1 MDILE
6 SYLQHICGKESVK
19 TNEPLSR
26 WTTFRVGG
34 PARYFVTVDHKNT
47 LPRLLSALHYLE
59 APYFILGLG
68 ANVLASDHG
77 FDGVVIKLA
86 FHHIEHNDTFLYADA
101 GAKLGAVVNYARDHE
116 LTGLEWAT
124 GIPATI
130 GGGVYM
136 NCGAFDHCL
145 ADSIVMVDAL
155 IDGEIKTLTHNQLN
169 FGYRHSLFMEQP
181 AVILGAYFRLEHGQ
195 KDKITAQMQTIIEKR
210 RCHPHEPSAGS
221 VFKRPRDN
229 FYVGKVIEDLGLAGY
244 QVGDAQISPKHCNFI
259 VNTGNAT
266 ANDILKIIYHVQDLV
281 EQKTGV
287 LLETEIIFLGKI
299 DENSIKNTSANN

>member
-1 MDILE
+1 MDILA
-6 SYLQHICGKESVK
+6 SYLQYICGKENVK

-34 PARYFVTVDHKNT
+34 PARYFVTVTHKHILT
-47 LPRLLSALHYLE
+47 RLLSALHYLE
-59 APYFILGLG
+59 APYFVLGLG
-68 ANVLASDHG
+68 ANVLASDAG
-77 FDGVVIKLA
+77 FDGVIIKLA
-86 FHHIEHNDTFLYADA
+86 FNHIEHNDTFLYADA

-116 LTGLEWAT
+116 LAGLEWAT
-124 GIPATI
+124 GIPATV

-145 ADSIVMVDAL
+145 ADSIVMVDIL
-155 IDGEIKTLTHNQLN
+155 IDGKIKTLTRNQLN
-169 FGYRHSLFMEQP
+169 FSYRHSLFMEQP
-181 AVILGAYFRLEHGQ
+181 AVILGAYFRLEHGE
-195 KDKITAQMQTIIEKR
+195 KTAITTQMQTIITKR
-210 RCHPHEPSAGS
+210 RRHPHEPSAGS

-244 QVGDAQISPKHCNFI
+244 QVGGAQISPQHCNFI

-266 ANDILKIIYHVQDLV
+266 ANDILTIIYHVQDLV

-287 LLETEIIFLGKI
+287 LLETEIIFLGKSN
-299 DENSIKNTSANN
+299 D